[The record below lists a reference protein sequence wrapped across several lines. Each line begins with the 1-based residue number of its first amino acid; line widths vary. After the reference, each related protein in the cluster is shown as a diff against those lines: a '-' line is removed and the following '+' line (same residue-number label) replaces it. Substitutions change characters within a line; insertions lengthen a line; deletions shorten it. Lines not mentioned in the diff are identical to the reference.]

1 MTLTGSQIS
10 RNVQHEAKWRAMGV
24 GRGLWVE
31 VWIVVRSFY
40 EALWGVGYVSG
51 DPVAEMRLGNL
62 DKKQDN
68 TQNRVRNS
76 DRRGVVEWRKKVEWM
91 RTTVSPK
98 ARKRPTWVGDMVIC
112 ASAQALLITF
122 HVYHPKSGKH
132 LKEITID

>member
-1 MTLTGSQIS
+1 MEGWTLPSRVRPTLGEETTRADSDEDGEQRSQSS

-68 TQNRVRNS
+68 TQNRTGGGRMEEES
-76 DRRGVVEWRKKVEWM
+76 
-91 RTTVSPK
+91 
-98 ARKRPTWVGDMVIC
+98 
-112 ASAQALLITF
+112 
-122 HVYHPKSGKH
+122 
-132 LKEITID
+132 